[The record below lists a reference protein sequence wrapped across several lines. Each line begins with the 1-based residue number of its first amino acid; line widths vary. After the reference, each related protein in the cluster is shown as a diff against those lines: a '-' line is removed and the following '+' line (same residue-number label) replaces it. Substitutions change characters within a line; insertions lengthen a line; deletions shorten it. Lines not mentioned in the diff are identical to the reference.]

1 MMDNSF
7 IGLNGFVWWIGI
19 VEDRQDPLKLGRC
32 RVRIFGWH
40 TENKLELPTN
50 DLPWAQAML
59 PLNDTNPYSP
69 KEADTIVGFFMD
81 GQNAQIPIMMGVLPG
96 IPLDPADPSKGFND
110 PRTNF
115 VTQPIKYGQSS
126 TGYPRTL
133 DEPTTTR
140 LARGDSDFTPEQ
152 ITQLENNKA
161 IFEQNPSYNAK
172 YPYNKVIESEAGHAL
187 ELDDTPNYERVH
199 LYHKNGSNLEMR
211 PDGSVQQKVMLNHTR
226 NILGDDI
233 NYIKGNS
240 IYFIDGDLTYIV
252 KGKITFVSDGDFT
265 GISKK
270 SITFNASSNFSAS
283 ATLSA
288 SLSGTISSSLGGLLS
303 AFTSVDGVK
312 TDVSAIGVLTCS
324 GTGSATYGAGGLN
337 TVSGATINLVNVPT
351 PGGSSESPPAPT
363 TAGGATDAVAG
374 VDFKINAEGFP
385 EAPFASGGIVTDAT
399 GRQVSSVTYA
409 AEASAVVD
417 AAQWTFNPEVARA
430 AAGNAIIP
438 DPTFLDKTIK
448 VGQSA
453 VDEAFAW
460 GATLPD
466 KAKNAIG
473 WNSVVD
479 SGSAV
484 YKDASVLVTGIP
496 TIDGAKK
503 LVNSTTEFVGNLGKA
518 FNSYQSLNAL
528 QLATQDYTKG
538 VCTLAALKNKTKE
551 LTQDMIDKKNEFL
564 NAIKDDRDKL
574 REQIDNISDDYKNK
588 LKDLE
593 SKALQEWIDTHKY
606 DEDCGLCA
614 QEAESR
620 LRSNAAEKDVRN
632 GLNDC
637 LHRQAEAQINRYKT
651 NVPITDASIVKTQ
664 KDICGTPEVKIN
676 TGA

>member
-1 MMDNSF
+1 VYVVN
-7 IGLNGFVWWIGI
+7 
-19 VEDRQDPLKLGRC
+19 
-32 RVRIFGWH
+32 
-40 TENKLELPTN
+40 
-50 DLPWAQAML
+50 
-59 PLNDTNPYSP
+59 
-69 KEADTIVGFFMD
+69 
-81 GQNAQIPIMMGVLPG
+81 
-96 IPLDPADPSKGFND
+96 
-110 PRTNF
+110 
-115 VTQPIKYGQSS
+115 
-126 TGYPRTL
+126 
-133 DEPTTTR
+133 
-140 LARGDSDFTPEQ
+140 
-152 ITQLENNKA
+152 
-161 IFEQNPSYNAK
+161 
-172 YPYNKVIESEAGHAL
+172 
-187 ELDDTPNYERVH
+187 
-199 LYHKNGSNLEMR
+199 
-211 PDGSVQQKVMLNHTR
+211 
-226 NILGDDI
+226 
-233 NYIKGNS
+233 
-240 IYFIDGDLTYIV
+240 
-252 KGKITFVSDGDFT
+252 
-265 GISKK
+265 
-270 SITFNASSNFSAS
+270 
-283 ATLSA
+283 
-288 SLSGTISSSLGGLLS
+288 
-303 AFTSVDGVK
+303 

-496 TIDGAKK
+496 TLDGAKK
-503 LVNSTTEFVGNLGKA
+503 LVNSTSNFVGNLGKA

-574 REQIDNISDDYKNK
+574 REQIDNISNDYKNK

-620 LRSNAAEKDVRN
+620 LRGNAAEKDVRN

-637 LHRQAEAQINRYKT
+637 LHRQAEAQINGYKT